1 VELTTA
7 GIDWD
12 AEGDAAVEL
21 FRDLLRAESFN
32 PPGNTA
38 EAAQIAAEQLRAAG
52 AEPEL
57 LEAAPGHVN
66 VVARLRGSGDEPPL
80 LLNAHLDVVP
90 ADADAWTHPPFAAEI
105 ADGYIWGRGAVDMKN
120 MAAMS
125 LATFRLLAEAGGPRR
140 RDVIFVGVA
149 DEEAGCANGSAW
161 MVAEHPEKV
170 RAGFALGEVGGF
182 TMRVGDSVVYPVQVA
197 EKGVCWLKATA
208 RGPAGHGSVPR
219 PDNAVVVLARFLER
233 LGRRKLPVHRSPAL
247 DTFIGAL
254 AEAQSQPGRAVL
266 PLLLQDRMSPLI
278 GRLIPD
284 RSVARTL
291 EALVRNTVSPT
302 VVHAGEKTNVIPSV
316 AEAHLDGRIAVG
328 SSAEELVAEVQ
339 AIAGR
344 DIELEVM
351 MTRAPHA
358 ATADTDLFRTIQTV
372 VGEHHPGAIAV
383 PSVIPGFTDAHYWAE
398 LGTVCYGFSPVRLEP
413 GDPPFAE
420 LFHATDERIPVA
432 GFKAGLQML
441 ADVVFRFVG

>member
-1 VELTTA
+1 
-7 GIDWD
+7 
-12 AEGDAAVEL
+12 
-21 FRDLLRAESFN
+21 
-32 PPGNTA
+32 
-38 EAAQIAAEQLRAAG
+38 
-52 AEPEL
+52 
-57 LEAAPGHVN
+57 
-66 VVARLRGSGDEPPL
+66 
-80 LLNAHLDVVP
+80 
-90 ADADAWTHPPFAAEI
+90 
-105 ADGYIWGRGAVDMKN
+105 
-120 MAAMS
+120 
-125 LATFRLLAEAGGPRR
+125 
-140 RDVIFVGVA
+140 
-149 DEEAGCANGSAW
+149 
-161 MVAEHPEKV
+161 
-170 RAGFALGEVGGF
+170 
-182 TMRVGDSVVYPVQVA
+182 
-197 EKGVCWLKATA
+197 
-208 RGPAGHGSVPR
+208 VPR

-266 PLLLQDRMSPLI
+266 PLLLQDRMSPLV

-302 VVHAGEKTNVIPSV
+302 MVHAGEKTNVIPSV

-328 SSAEELVAEVQ
+328 STAEELVAEVQ

-344 DIELEVM
+344 DIELEVV
-351 MTRAPHA
+351 MTRAPHE
-358 ATADTDLFRTIQTV
+358 ATADTDLFRTIKTV